1 MPDPTSSNLWTVIGE
16 PEEFTS
22 DLGVCIKIEEEQ
34 IAVFKLSG
42 DKEWYATQNL
52 CPHDK
57 RMVLSRGLTGDLKGE
72 PKITCPLHKRSFSLN
87 TGKCLT
93 DSETSCLKTYPVK
106 EEDGKL
112 LIQFS

>member
-1 MPDPTSSNLWTVIGE
+1 MSDNISSNLWTVIGK
-16 PEEFTS
+16 PDEFNS
-22 DLGVCIKIEEEQ
+22 DLGVCIKIDDEQ

-42 DKEWYATQNL
+42 EKEWYATQNL

-57 RMVLSRGLTGDLKGE
+57 RMVLSRGLTGDLNGE

-87 TGKCLT
+87 TGECLT
-93 DSETSCLKTYPVK
+93 DKETACLKTYPIK

>member
-1 MPDPTSSNLWTVIGE
+1 MSESTSQNLWTVIGKA
-16 PEEFTS
+16 EEFTS
-22 DLGVCIKIEEEQ
+22 DLGVCIKIDDEQ
-34 IAVFKLSG
+34 IAVFKLAG
-42 DKEWYATQNL
+42 EKEWYATQNL

-57 RMVLSRGLTGDLKGE
+57 SMVLSRGLTGDIKGE

-87 TGKCLT
+87 SGECLT

-106 EEDGKL
+106 EEDGKI